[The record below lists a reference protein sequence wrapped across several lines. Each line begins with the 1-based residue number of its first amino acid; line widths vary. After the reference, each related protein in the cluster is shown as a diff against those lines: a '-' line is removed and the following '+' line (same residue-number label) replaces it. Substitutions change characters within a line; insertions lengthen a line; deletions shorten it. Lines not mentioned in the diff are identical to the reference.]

1 MVRREKGRCPRPRD
15 PPPVPALKTWEG
27 NDVLDARPILRCE
40 EKGYWGERLGKGK
53 RRDKREEG
61 KGRRSAGEEETVSG

>member
-1 MVRREKGRCPRPRD
+1 M
-15 PPPVPALKTWEG
+15 
-27 NDVLDARPILRCE
+27 DARPILRCE

-61 KGRRSAGEEETVSG
+61 KGRRSAGEEETVGG